1 VPHKTFLLLLASA
14 AFMTAQDPPSVAFQF
29 AVSGDSRNCG
39 DIVMPAIAAKVLK
52 TPARFYWHLGDFRAI
67 FMFDEDLSP
76 PPETGLKPAPLTITG
91 YETTAWP
98 DFIRRQ
104 LTPFGALPVFLAI
117 GNHEAIPP
125 MSRDLY
131 IAQFAD
137 WINSNVIRAQ
147 RLSDAPADHLVRTY
161 YHWIQQGVDF
171 ITLDNATYDKFD
183 DAQVQWLRGVL
194 QRAVASPQVRTIV
207 VGMHAAL
214 PGSTGAAHSMNN
226 WPQGDKSGRDVYQQ
240 LWNAQ
245 QASGKKVYLLA
256 SHSHFLLQDV
266 YNTPDWKGRVLPGW
280 IVGTAGAVRYR
291 LPKNLPAGIQARTD
305 VYGFMLASVLA
316 DGSLTFKFEEVS
328 LDDLLQVNHGAHPD
342 AIIKWCVEHN
352 KSLNPPT

>member
-1 VPHKTFLLLLASA
+1 MLKTIPLLLTLAA
-14 AFMTAQDPPSVAFQF
+14 AAAAQDAPTVAFQF

-39 DIVMPAIAAKVLK
+39 DIVMPAIAANVLS

-67 FMFDEDLSP
+67 YTFDEDLVP
-76 PPETGLKPAPLTITG
+76 PPATGLKPAPLTISG
-91 YETTAWP
+91 YESMAWP

-104 LTPFGALPVFLAI
+104 LTPFGALPVYLAI

-137 WINSNVIRAQ
+137 WINSDVIRTQ
-147 RLSDAPADHLVRTY
+147 RLNDLPTDHLVKTY

-171 ITLDNATYDKFD
+171 ITLDNATSDKFD
-183 DAQVQWLRGVL
+183 DAQLTWLRGVL

-214 PGSTGAAHSMNN
+214 PGSTGASHSMNN
-226 WPQGDKSGRDVYQQ
+226 WAQGDKSGRDVYQQ

-256 SHSHFLLQDV
+256 SHSHFLLEDV
-266 YNTPDWKGRVLPGW
+266 YNTPDWQGRVLPGW

-291 LPKNLPAGIQARTD
+291 LPNHLPSGIQARTD
-305 VYGFMLASVLA
+305 VYGFLLASVLT
-316 DGSLTFKFEEVS
+316 DGTLTFQFHEVK
-328 LDDLLQVNHGAHPD
+328 LDDLRQADHGTHPD
-342 AIIKWCVEHN
+342 AVIKWCAEHN
-352 KSLNPPT
+352 QSLLPPS